1 MPNDCFNHITITCED
16 ISKIEE
22 LNALIINELQHKS
35 VNEKYV
41 YNDTVNMLTRGH
53 RGIIFDLW
61 TAWNPNYEWLESLL
75 DKYPNCWVKNEWW
88 EEGGFAGVW
97 IGYVTNSNE
106 KDIKQLTWNDIC
118 LEGKVFLFKSV
129 TDNN

>member
-75 DKYPNCWVKNEWW
+75 DKYPNCWIKNEWW

-97 IGYVTNSNE
+97 IGYVTTSNE